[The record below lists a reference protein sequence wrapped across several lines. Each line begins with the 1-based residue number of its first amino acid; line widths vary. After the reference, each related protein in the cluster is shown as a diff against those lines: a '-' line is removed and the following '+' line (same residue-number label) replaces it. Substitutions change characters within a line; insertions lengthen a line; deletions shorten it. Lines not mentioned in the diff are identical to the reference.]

1 MPYYSKQE
9 KENKMTKKY
18 RTKQTVIDEQKK
30 QIKDLEE
37 NKTLQYKLIE
47 KEKNLINTQ
56 KEVINVVKC
65 DLKKE
70 CEKMYNMRAA
80 DIVVTVFEEDYVV
93 NHPSLILSQTSLYKE
108 DFYIDQTA
116 MVEKALKLRDSLSEF
131 YQHHN
136 MDVRI
141 SVSINSI

>member
-1 MPYYSKQE
+1 
-9 KENKMTKKY
+9 MTKKY
-18 RTKQTVIDEQKK
+18 RTKQTVIDEQAVEIEGLKETIEELSNLPK
-30 QIKDLEE
+30 QFK
-37 NKTLQYKLIE
+37 E
-47 KEKNLINTQ
+47 KEKRHEDILSWRTT
-56 KEVINVVKC
+56 E
-65 DLKKE
+65 LKKE

-108 DFYIDQTA
+108 DFYIDQPE

>member
-1 MPYYSKQE
+1 
-9 KENKMTKKY
+9 MTKKY
-18 RTKQTVIDEQKK
+18 RTKQTVIDEQAVEIEGLKETIEELSNLPK
-30 QIKDLEE
+30 QFE
-37 NKTLQYKLIE
+37 E
-47 KEKNLINTQ
+47 KEKRHEEILSWRTTQ
-56 KEVINVVKC
+56 
-65 DLKKE
+65 LKSE
-70 CEKMYNMRAA
+70 SENIYNMRAA

-108 DFYIDQTA
+108 DFYIDQPE
-116 MVEKALKLRDSLSEF
+116 MVEKAFKLRDSLSEF